1 MSELDDVVQAFAP
14 QTEEQ
19 KQASFEAS
27 TIRLVLA
34 QLGFTSRE
42 IDIYSQKEAFTV
54 DWFNDNSFMAPAL
67 VVQRIFDFN
76 FTELLAATPKHP
88 IVTAWKEISEY
99 YIGSHFCW
107 VFKVSG
113 DSRMVATNVDVDD
126 RSHLRVIVGDTKFS
140 VVPFN
145 KFFARYRE
153 F

>member
-19 KQASFEAS
+19 KQLSFEAS

-34 QLGFTSRE
+34 QLGYTSRE
-42 IDIYSQKEAFTV
+42 IDIYSNKEAFTV

-76 FTELLAATPKHP
+76 FAELLGATPKHP
-88 IVTAWKEISEY
+88 IVTAWQEIDTFYE
-99 YIGSHFCW
+99 GEFFCW

-113 DSRMVATNVDVDD
+113 DSRMVATNVDVSDQ
-126 RSHLRVIVGDTKFS
+126 SHLRVNVANTKFS